1 MAFSKQEIIHLYRK
15 RARRYD
21 LTANLYYLIGIRET
35 AYRKKAIAALGLRK
49 GDTVL
54 EIGCGTGLNF
64 PYLQKAVGPEG
75 KIIGLDLTD
84 RMLDQA
90 RARVEEKGWSN
101 VELIQA
107 DAAAHD
113 FPTGL
118 QGIISTFALTL
129 TPDYDCIIQK
139 SADALASGGRF
150 VLLDMKK
157 PDNLPTWLV
166 NLMVFITKPFGV
178 TLDLSDRHLWESIA
192 TYFAHTSFEELFF
205 GFLYVA
211 VGQQAEDRSST

>member
-21 LTANLYYLIGIRET
+21 VTANLYYLIGIRET
-35 AYRKKAIAALGLRK
+35 AYRKKAIAALELHK

-101 VELIQA
+101 VELVQA
-107 DAAAHD
+107 DAAAYD

-129 TPDYDCIIQK
+129 SPDY
-139 SADALASGGRF
+139 S
-150 VLLDMKK
+150 
-157 PDNLPTWLV
+157 
-166 NLMVFITKPFGV
+166 
-178 TLDLSDRHLWESIA
+178 TLR
-192 TYFAHTSFEELFF
+192 
-205 GFLYVA
+205 
-211 VGQQAEDRSST
+211 

>member
-1 MAFSKQEIIHLYRK
+1 MAFSKQEIIQLYRK

-21 LTANLYYLIGIRET
+21 FTANLYYLIGIRET
-35 AYRKKAIAALGLRK
+35 AYRKKAVAALGLRK

-64 PYLQKAVGPEG
+64 PYLQQAVGPEG

-90 RARVEEKGWSN
+90 RARVEETVWSN
-101 VELIQA
+101 VELVHA
-107 DAAAHD
+107 DAAAYD

-129 TPDYDCIIQK
+129 SPDYDRIIQK
-139 SADALASGGRF
+139 SADALTSGGRF

-157 PDNLPTWLV
+157 PDNLPAWLI
-166 NLMVFITKPFGV
+166 NFMVFITKPFGV
-178 TLDLSDRHLWESIA
+178 TLDLADRHLWESIDK
-192 TYFAHTSFEELFF
+192 YLAHTSFKKFFF
-205 GFLYVA
+205 GFLYLA
-211 VGQQAEDRSST
+211 VGEAG